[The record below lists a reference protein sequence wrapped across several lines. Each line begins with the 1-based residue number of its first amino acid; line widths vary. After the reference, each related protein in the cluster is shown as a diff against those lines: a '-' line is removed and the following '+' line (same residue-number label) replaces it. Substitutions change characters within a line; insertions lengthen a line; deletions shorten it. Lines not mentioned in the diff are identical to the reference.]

1 MKVIPNSVSRSV
13 GRQQLILQK
22 NAPHIA
28 FGVGIVATVVGTYL
42 SCKATL
48 RSQPIVAKAKEELLD
63 IRESREIGGSTVID
77 ASSGRSVTAIEITDS
92 EYRQAVAHVYM
103 RTSGQLAKEYGPA
116 FLAYATGIGLLTSAH
131 ITLTKRNAALA
142 ATLTALTKAFDE
154 YRSRVRAEV
163 GAERENELFLNAV
176 EHTIT
181 DETGKEKKIKV
192 LTDPNG
198 LSPYAKVFDE
208 YSRYWNKDPELN
220 RLFVQAQQNY
230 ANDLLQVR
238 GHVFLNEVYDQLGLE
253 RTKAGAVVG
262 WIISEE
268 GDNYIDFGIFNSDP
282 NKTGFVNGWERSVWL
297 DFNVDGVIYDKL
309 G

>member
-1 MKVIPNSVSRSV
+1 MKFIPNSVSRSM
-13 GRQQLILQK
+13 GRQQLVLQK

-28 FGVGIVATVVGTYL
+28 FGVGIVATAVGTYL
-42 SCKATL
+42 ACRATL
-48 RSQPIVAKAKEELLD
+48 NVQPVIEAHREELD
-63 IRESREIGGSTVID
+63 NARESKAIGGTTVTDIST
-77 ASSGRSVTAIEITDS
+77 GRQVKAAEITDAD
-92 EYRQAVAHVYM
+92 YRQAVGYIYM
-103 RTSGQLAKEYGPA
+103 RTTGQLAKEYGPA
-116 FLAYATGIGLLTSAH
+116 LIAYATGIGLLTSAH

-154 YRSRVRAEV
+154 YRSRVRSEI
-163 GAERENELFLNAV
+163 GAEREHDLFMNAV

-208 YSRYWNKDPELN
+208 YSRYWNKDPEIN

-262 WIISEE
+262 WVISED